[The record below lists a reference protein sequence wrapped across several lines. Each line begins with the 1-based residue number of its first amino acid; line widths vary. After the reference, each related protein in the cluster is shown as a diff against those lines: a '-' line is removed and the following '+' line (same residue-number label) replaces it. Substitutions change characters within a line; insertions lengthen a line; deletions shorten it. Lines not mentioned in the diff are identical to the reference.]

1 MMHEHEGKEQQE
13 DQLREDLK
21 GEEDKN
27 EEAEGADEVDE
38 IEIIK
43 GSELST
49 NWKHKVDSFEDMEM
63 NPNLLRGVFGYG
75 YEQPSNI

>member
-27 EEAEGADEVDE
+27 EEADEVDE